1 MSENKAKRFSTL
13 GTVELDEDTG
23 ITRELSTTGFYVSTN
38 AALCHPAATS
48 VFCICPLFVVSGTS

>member
-23 ITRELSTTGFYVSTN
+23 ITRELSTTCFYFSTN
-38 AALCHPAATS
+38 AALCHPAATG
-48 VFCICPLFVVSGTS
+48 VFCTGTS